1 MTDRLISPLGH
12 SSDPRRLAIVSIML
26 AIIIE
31 FLSGLILFGMNCIK
45 GPGVLDLFL
54 FSGLKEGRPLDEK
67 ADRAR
72 LEVDHACF
80 SENILFQKTIIL
92 IL

>member
-54 FSGLKEGRPLDEK
+54 FSSLKILD
-67 ADRAR
+67 
-72 LEVDHACF
+72 LVFTIFF
-80 SENILFQKTIIL
+80 SQ
-92 IL
+92 

>member
-1 MTDRLISPLGH
+1 LLN
-12 SSDPRRLAIVSIML
+12 
-26 AIIIE
+26 
-31 FLSGLILFGMNCIK
+31 GLE
-45 GPGVLDLFL
+45 
-54 FSGLKEGRPLDEK
+54 EGRPLDEK

-92 IL
+92 ILENLIL

>member
-1 MTDRLISPLGH
+1 MNPAFRDDVDRQ
-12 SSDPRRLAIVSIML
+12 
-26 AIIIE
+26 
-31 FLSGLILFGMNCIK
+31 GLLN
-45 GPGVLDLFL
+45 
-54 FSGLKEGRPLDEK
+54 GLKEGRPLDEK

-92 IL
+92 ILENPIL